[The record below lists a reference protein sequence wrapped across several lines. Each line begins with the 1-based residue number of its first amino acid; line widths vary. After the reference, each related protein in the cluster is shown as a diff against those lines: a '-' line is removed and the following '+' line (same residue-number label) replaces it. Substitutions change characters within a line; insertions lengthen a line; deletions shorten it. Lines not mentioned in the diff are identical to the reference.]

1 MILQVLLVI
10 VGQLHPAVLQLLV
23 SSLVDDSIL
32 EEDSCE
38 LPGLDLELVV
48 CQILNCRDH
57 ELVCY

>member
-1 MILQVLLVI
+1 M
-10 VGQLHPAVLQLLV
+10 QLLV